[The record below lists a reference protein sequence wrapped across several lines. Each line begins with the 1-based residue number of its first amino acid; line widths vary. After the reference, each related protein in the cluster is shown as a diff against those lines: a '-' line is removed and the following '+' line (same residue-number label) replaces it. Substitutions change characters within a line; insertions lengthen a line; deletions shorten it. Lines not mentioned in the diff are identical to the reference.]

1 MEQYVLISSGF
12 LTMGGNLSHRHLDI
26 CTSANIRRVRC
37 RSNEDKTI
45 VECHSHPLSPAFS
58 DTNVFPFRLIRETY
72 LDDVAKQGDLCMAAM
87 VNHPFDAKLLVM
99 ASNKCFAQ
107 LTQQT
112 SMPGT
117 TIAESKA

>member
-1 MEQYVLISSGF
+1 
-12 LTMGGNLSHRHLDI
+12 
-26 CTSANIRRVRC
+26 
-37 RSNEDKTI
+37 
-45 VECHSHPLSPAFS
+45 
-58 DTNVFPFRLIRETY
+58 

-87 VNHPFDAKLLVM
+87 VNHPFDVKLLVM